1 MRRSRPTPPRMRRTS
16 RLLKADLHTH
26 TYFSPDGLT
35 SPEEYV
41 QTCLKRGINCVAV
54 TDHNEI
60 GGALAIQKLASF
72 TVIIGEEVESSE
84 GEIIGLFLR
93 EEVPGGL
100 SPEETVRR
108 VKEQGGLVCVP
119 HPFDRFRH
127 EHLDEAALMR
137 ILPQVDIIEALNA
150 RTTLRA
156 DNEQAARFAQEH
168 GLAMSAGSDA
178 HSARELGRAC
188 VEMPD
193 FEGPQEFLKALR
205 QGRIV
210 GRLSSPLVHLFS
222 RWARLRRRLGW
233 RPTG

>member
-1 MRRSRPTPPRMRRTS
+1 MRRTS

-26 TYFSPDGLT
+26 TYFSPDALT
-35 SPEEYV
+35 SPEKYV

-60 GGALAIQKLASF
+60 DGALAVQKLASF
-72 TVIIGEEVESSE
+72 KVIIGEEVESLE

-93 EEVPGGL
+93 EEVAAGL

-108 VKEQGGLVCVP
+108 IKEQGGLVCVP
-119 HPFDRFRH
+119 HPFDRFRG
-127 EHLDEAALMR
+127 EHLAEAALMR

-150 RTTLRA
+150 RTTLRS
-156 DNEQAARFAQEH
+156 DNERAARFAQEH

-193 FEGPQEFLKALR
+193 FEGPQEFLQALR

-210 GRLSSPLVHLFS
+210 GRVSSSLVHFWS

>member
-1 MRRSRPTPPRMRRTS
+1 MRRSPPTPPRGRRTS

-35 SPEEYV
+35 SPDKYV

-54 TDHNEI
+54 TDHNDL
-60 GGALAIQKLASF
+60 GGALAVQKLASF
-72 TVIIGEEVESSE
+72 RVIIGEEVESLE
-84 GEIIGLFLR
+84 GEIIGLFLQ
-93 EEVPGGL
+93 EEVPAGL
-100 SPEETVRR
+100 SAEETVRR
-108 VKEQGGLVCVP
+108 IKEQGGLVCVP
-119 HPFDRFRH
+119 HPFDRWRR
-127 EHLDEAALMR
+127 EHLAEAALMH

-150 RTTLRA
+150 RTTLRG

-193 FEGPQEFLKALR
+193 FEGPREFLQALR
-205 QGRIV
+205 QGHIV
-210 GRLSSPLVHLFS
+210 GRLSTPLVHLWS
-222 RWARLRRRLGW
+222 RWAWLRRRLGW